1 MHNPRGI
8 WIHKLVLSLNHGRL
22 ITFCLLFAL
31 MFFTF
36 MLLGLEI
43 QAGAVGLPLFFS
55 FILSYMI
62 CASHYIQE
70 RTLESANKLLHQS
83 SLDTDQRADVIAKLE
98 YKPTSFQ
105 LRYLIVALVL
115 GCGHSWL
122 LIGASNLSE
131 LSDALQFMSALELFY
146 NFLTL
151 VVWGVITQ
159 VIAVLTNNAQVIS
172 SLTDSVPVNL
182 LNTEP
187 LAAFSLVA
195 VYSTLVLIGGQAGM
209 ALLFLDQA
217 IVPVTLLPGFFG
229 MFFPMLYLLLLPVLP
244 IRRRIRDAKQAAIS
258 NVQRLIA
265 ETQTTE
271 GRNSFA
277 LPELN
282 KLQPLITY
290 RQEIQRVSEWPFNLP
305 VVTRLLVY
313 LIIPP
318 LTWVGAAL
326 IERLVDSAAS

>member
-70 RTLESANKLLHQS
+70 RTLESANKLLDQS

-146 NFLTL
+146 N
-151 VVWGVITQ
+151 
-159 VIAVLTNNAQVIS
+159 LTNNAQVIS